1 LKGGAR
7 NVLLLDLDGTLV
19 DSRPGV
25 LDCFRFALAGVG
37 RPQPAGADLT
47 WIIGPPLRRSFAA
60 LLGGPADVEAA
71 LGLYRARYASEGLF
85 QATVYDGVEEALA
98 ELKTSGVRLFLCTSK
113 PLVYAERILERFD
126 LARHFEAAF
135 GAELEGRLED
145 KGELI
150 AHILADRRLKASAF
164 VMLGDRSHDVVAA
177 RRHAIPAIGA
187 LWGYGGEEELSAAGR
202 RSWSRARPTSQP
214 PSAAF
219 LAAPSDAKRRPRC
232 RPPHPE
238 ELGPDRGSW
247 APQEEGG

>member
-1 LKGGAR
+1 M
-7 NVLLLDLDGTLV
+7 
-19 DSRPGV
+19 
-25 LDCFRFALAGVG
+25 
-37 RPQPAGADLT
+37 
-47 WIIGPPLRRSFAA
+47 
-60 LLGGPADVEAA
+60 EAA

-135 GAELEGRLED
+135 GAELDGRLED

-150 AHILADRRLKASAF
+150 AHILADRRLKASAC

-187 LWGYGGEEELSAAGR
+187 LWGYGGEEELSAAG
-202 RSWSRARPTSQP
+202 AAVLVADPADVA
-214 PSAAF
+214 AAF
-219 LAAPSDAKRRPRC
+219 RRLSRGAVRCETPAPLRTAS
-232 RPPHPE
+232 
-238 ELGPDRGSW
+238 S
-247 APQEEGG
+247 